1 MQFSSLLFIGFLITV
16 FALYYAAPKLRLPMF
31 AVANAVF
38 YAVAGVG
45 YLVLFFTVVA
55 LAYVLSR
62 KLDSRHGRK
71 YLIAGLVLVIGNL
84 VFFKYSL
91 FLLHNLENIFSMHL
105 NVKGTIF
112 ENLILPIGISFYT
125 FQLIAYMVD
134 VYQKKLS
141 PSKNLLEFWVFIS
154 LFAHSMAGPILR
166 GKEFFPQLRAMNTV
180 RFNHV
185 NIKVGLFYIGMGL
198 CKKVLLA
205 NLLEPHVRVF
215 FERGGELGGAEAW
228 VAAYLFAFQIYFDF
242 SAYSEMAIGIGHLF
256 GLRLDVNFRTP
267 YISSNPSEFW
277 RRWHITLSN
286 WIRDYIYIPLGGS
299 RTGKVRVYVNL
310 ILAMTIS
317 GLWHGAAWKYIVWG
331 FYQGVL
337 SAGHRGYSKW
347 LTKIGL
353 GSLTGK
359 LWYKLVTV
367 FIFFHMTVIG
377 WVFFRAANMTDALHM
392 VKNMLYFNPLHIPSS
407 LYKYLIMIVLLYA
420 LHVLEYVIVQKFRS
434 WSFVWQSRI
443 PTFIRSAVYTGIIL
457 ICLFMLLKGE
467 QSTFIYFQF

>member
-1 MQFSSLLFIGFLITV
+1 MQFSSLLFIGFLIIA
-16 FALYYAAPKLRLPMF
+16 FILYYALPKLRLPMF
-31 AVANAVF
+31 AVANSVF

-45 YLVLFFTVVA
+45 YTVLFFVVVST
-55 LAYVLSR
+55 AYLLSR
-62 KLDSRHGRK
+62 QLSSKHGRK

-91 FLLHNLENIFSMHL
+91 FLLQNVDNILSLHL
-105 NVKGTIF
+105 NLKGTIF

-134 VYQKKLS
+134 VYQKKLE

-166 GKEFFPQLRAMNTV
+166 GKEFFPQLRAMNTI
-180 RFNHV
+180 RFNHT
-185 NIKVGLFYIGMGL
+185 NIKLGLFYIGMGL

-205 NLLEPHVRVF
+205 NMLEPHVAELF
-215 FERGGELGGAEAW
+215 AKGSALGGAESW

-242 SAYSEMAIGIGHLF
+242 SAYSEMAIGIGLLF

-267 YISSNPSEFW
+267 YVSSNPSEFW

-286 WIRDYIYIPLGGS
+286 WIKDYIYIPLGGS
-299 RTGKVRVYVNL
+299 RSGKARAYVNL

-317 GLWHGAAWKYIVWG
+317 GLWHGAAWKYIAWG

-337 SAGHRGYSKW
+337 SALHRAYGKL

-353 GSLTGK
+353 GSLVK
-359 LWYKLVTV
+359 KRWYKVVTV
-367 FIFFHMTVIG
+367 LIFFHLTVIG
-377 WVFFRAANMTDALHM
+377 WVFFRAANMTNAIHM
-392 VKNMLYFNPLHIPSS
+392 LQEMMWFNPLKTPTY
-407 LYKYLIMIVLLYA
+407 LYKYLVLIVLLYA
-420 LHVLEYVIVQKFRS
+420 LHVMEYVIVQKFRT
-434 WSFVWQSRI
+434 WSFVWQTRI
-443 PTFIRSAVYTGIIL
+443 PTVIRSAVYTGVIL